1 MDSEKLSSMYAEIL
15 NGKAKEQSRSVTDV
29 ESSGLW
35 DKITGEV
42 QAIRRE
48 DPRAHF
54 SVPNEW
60 PDADPIPPPK
70 P

>member
-15 NGKAKEQSRSVTDV
+15 NGKPKEQSRFVTDV
-29 ESSGLW
+29 ESSVLW

-48 DPRAHF
+48 NPRLLLDP
-54 SVPNEW
+54 
-60 PDADPIPPPK
+60 
-70 P
+70 